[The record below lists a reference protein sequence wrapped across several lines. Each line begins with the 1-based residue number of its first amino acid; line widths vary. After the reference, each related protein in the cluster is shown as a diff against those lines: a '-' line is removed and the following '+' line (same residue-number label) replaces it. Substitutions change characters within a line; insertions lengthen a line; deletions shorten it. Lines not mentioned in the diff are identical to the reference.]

1 MDEAALLTVTDEP
14 DTAVTVVPAAIP
26 DDVDVTVAPTAIVDE
41 SKCVESEASTKTA
54 ESLTIATSVTTVCE
68 MVYVGA
74 TVGEADG
81 AAEGATDG
89 LGVGFPGV

>member
-1 MDEAALLTVTDEP
+1 MVVAALLTVTDEP

-26 DDVDVTVAPTAIVDE
+26 DDVDVTVAPTAIAD
-41 SKCVESEASTKTA
+41 ESEATSTKTD

-74 TVGEADG
+74 IVGETVGAT
-81 AAEGATDG
+81 EGATDG